1 MASRSTRNKVRFQ
14 AFSAL
19 ADLRRAENHLVQLMA
34 LSEEKSVYINEN
46 LSIIVTGLNVLIETL
61 DKFNEGL

>member
-1 MASRSTRNKVRFQ
+1 MATRSTRNKVRFQ

-19 ADLRRAENHLVQLMA
+19 ADMKRAETHLGQLAALAEERSDYIDTSLPPIMA
-34 LSEEKSVYINEN
+34 
-46 LSIIVTGLNVLIETL
+46 GLHILIETL